1 MFELYNIGEK
11 IKDLR
16 KKNNLNQDQLADAVN
31 VTKQSIMYYETEKR
45 IIPLDTL
52 SKIASFFKVPIEY
65 FFAVNLTKE
74 SGLTVKTKKIPILSN
89 VSAGVGIFGEDNPV
103 DWLELPEAIAK
114 NADYASFVNGDSMEP
129 KIASGDLLLIEK
141 SDILENGD
149 IGVFKI
155 GEDIVCKKFKSNPI
169 LREITLI
176 SLNPKYKSILIDN
189 DYCKNNE
196 FNILG
201 KVVGKLDYDF

>member
-1 MFELYNIGEK
+1 MLNIGNK

-16 KKNNLNQDQLADAVN
+16 KAKKMTQDELAALIN
-31 VTKQSIMYYETEKR
+31 ITKHSVMAYETEKR
-45 IIPLDTL
+45 LIPIDTL
-52 SKIASFFKVPIEY
+52 YSISKVFKVPIEY
-65 FFAVNLTKE
+65 FFSDTDFSQRGLETKM
-74 SGLTVKTKKIPILSN
+74 VRIPILSN
-89 VSAGVGIFGEDNPV
+89 VSAGVGVFGEETPI

-114 NADYASFVNGDSMEP
+114 KSDYASFVSGDSMEP
-129 KIASGDLLLIEK
+129 KIFEGDLLLIEK
-141 SDILENGD
+141 IDILENGD

-169 LREITLI
+169 TKEIILA

-189 DYCKNNE
+189 SYCENNE

>member
-1 MFELYNIGEK
+1 MKLGDKLKEI
-11 IKDLR
+11 R
-16 KKNNLNQDQLADAVN
+16 KQNNLTQTDLAKILNITKPTYANFENDSKSMTLEMLQQLASHF
-31 VTKQSIMYYETEKR
+31 SI
-45 IIPLDTL
+45 
-52 SKIASFFKVPIEY
+52 PIE
-65 FFAVNLTKE
+65 NLLFDSIHTFKT
-74 SGLTVKTKKIPILSN
+74 SDKTKKIPILSS
-89 VSAGVGIFGEDNPV
+89 VSAGVGIFGEEIPV

-114 NADYASFVNGDSMEP
+114 KADYASFVSGDSMEP
-129 KIASGDLLLIEK
+129 KITSGDLLLIEK
-141 SDILENGD
+141 TDVLENGD

-169 LREITLI
+169 IREITLI